1 MTSKKRV
8 DIGPGEGEVEPKRPR
23 GGDDDA
29 AETSEGAHLATATER
44 VGESSASAARRGH
57 HRDYLKYSGGRR
69 EPRIG
74 DDFQVSILPS
84 PGDAT
89 SNKDDEAATA
99 AAGTGQDKSETKE
112 DS

>member
-8 DIGPGEGEVEPKRPR
+8 EMRPGDEGEVEAKRPR
-23 GGDDDA
+23 GGDDEPEETK
-29 AETSEGAHLATATER
+29 AEETIAATER
-44 VGESSASAARRGH
+44 APAERRGQ

-74 DDFQVSILPS
+74 DDFQVSILPR
-84 PGDAT
+84 PGDST
-89 SNKDDEAATA
+89 SNKDDEAVA
-99 AAGTGQDKSETKE
+99 AVGTGQDKSETKE